1 MKVEIEISEEAVNK
15 ALQEKIATAIRLATQ
30 TYPLDRRV
38 CVAVNEA
45 IEDRLDNLIK
55 AQIADTPAIE
65 AAVRK
70 AIEKKLRSRL
80 HKLLNEE
87 QKP

>member
-1 MKVEIEISEEAVNK
+1 MKVEIEIGEEAVNK

-38 CVAVNEA
+38 CVAVSAA

-65 AAVRK
+65 EAVRK

-80 HKLLNEE
+80 NKLMSEGE
-87 QKP
+87 K